1 MGFCDYGGDNNT
13 SAVRRKRLAMRKY
26 CLFRDTPASRRTW
39 RSAGGGRH
47 VRGEGYNV
55 SLVSYGMRRSSDLRG
70 SVIIKKSHL
79 EVEFF
84 IMVEDK

>member
-1 MGFCDYGGDNNT
+1 MISRGKALD
-13 SAVRRKRLAMRKY
+13 LAQ
-26 CLFRDTPASRRTW
+26 F
-39 RSAGGGRH
+39 GGRH

-79 EVEFF
+79 KVEFF
-84 IMVEDK
+84 IMVETTRLVRSEATE